1 MTGVQSCALPICLS
15 EYGNRGVP
23 LAVRAFA
30 AFSWA
35 LLIGAILPRQ
45 LPALL
50 VSGCIAVAVGFAL
63 PAAFPYGDGW
73 RWIPVAELSDPSTQH
88 ASRFGSSGFL
98 DRNGAV
104 LTYREALAAAKWMPL
119 MERRAREGIQSDNG
133 PRTPRPGGPR
143 WRIAAQDRP
152 TVADGRS
159 RMTSERRYQE
169 CRARRRPSARG
180 ISSTAT
186 NR

>member
-1 MTGVQSCALPICLS
+1 MCSSDL
-15 EYGNRGVP
+15 
-23 LAVRAFA
+23 A

-104 LTYREALAAAKWMPL
+104 LTYREALAAAPDPL
-119 MERRAREGIQSDNG
+119 DAGAADTWIYDHLTPVVLVVPGSESVGVVLREAALLGTAGIACLV
-133 PRTPRPGGPR
+133 T
-143 WRIAAQDRP
+143 AAVIVD
-152 TVADGRS
+152 
-159 RMTSERRYQE
+159 
-169 CRARRRPSARG
+169 RRRPF
-180 ISSTAT
+180 
-186 NR
+186 